1 MNERGFFTLIGLC
14 FLIVAA
20 VIVQGVQAS
29 EGNYYSVADDFVEAA
44 ELQNIADSALIEAV
58 DIIKSPEFELK
69 ESKKIFYNRNENQ
82 HEINLNNSYDADVK
96 VFYEYG
102 KYTDDK
108 GNIQL
113 MEREYKSGNVINDK
127 LISDTNKK
135 GVIIISVAS
144 RKSEKIDR
152 KIYRRAIAYFFTD
165 EDKET
170 PTTIY
175 FMNSLKDD

>member
-20 VIVQGVQAS
+20 VIVQGVQKS
-29 EGNYYSVADDFVEAA
+29 EGNYYSVADDFITAA

-69 ESKKIFYNRNENQ
+69 DSKKNFYSRSENQ

-102 KYTDDK
+102 KYENETQ
-108 GNIQL
+108 GNIYL
-113 MEREYKSGNVINDK
+113 KEKIYPSKEIVDVMKEKTRRE
-127 LISDTNKK
+127 

-144 RKSEKIDR
+144 RDSEKID
-152 KIYRRAIAYFFTD
+152 KKVYRRAIAYFFTD
-165 EDKET
+165 GDEKENE
-170 PTTIY
+170 IIH